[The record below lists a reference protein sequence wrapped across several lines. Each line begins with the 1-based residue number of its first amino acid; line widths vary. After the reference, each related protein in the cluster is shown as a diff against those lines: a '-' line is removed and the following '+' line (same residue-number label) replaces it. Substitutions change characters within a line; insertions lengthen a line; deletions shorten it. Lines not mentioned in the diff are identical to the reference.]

1 MTDSTNPERHPAG
14 PRNTGAPQGA
24 GTDQHG
30 PEAPIPPAD
39 RHPAADPADE
49 PAPNKQVLRVGDR
62 VFRAMAT
69 GSGVFV
75 VALIAAIGLFLL
87 VRAIPSLRANEA
99 SFLLSGVW
107 QTSNP
112 EDLQFGIVDLAWVT
126 VASSLVALVLAMPVA
141 CGIAL
146 FLTQYAPRALARPF
160 AYIVDL
166 LAAVPSVIYGLW
178 GFLVLAPVISPFA
191 VWLNTHL
198 GWIPIFADG
207 NVPAG
212 SGANIF
218 TAGIVL
224 AVMILPIITGVT
236 REVFS
241 RTPTSHI
248 EGALALGATK
258 WEVIRTTVW
267 PFGRN
272 GFVGGSMLGLGR
284 ALGETVA
291 LTIILSYTYQPPS
304 YSIFDG
310 GATFASRIALGA
322 AEFNNN
328 LTVGAYIAAGLVLFV
343 TTFLVNALARWIES
357 SSGKGET

>member
-1 MTDSTNPERHPAG
+1 MTDPTHSQRDPEG
-14 PRNTGAPQGA
+14 TGSSGA
-24 GTDQHG
+24 SRAAVAENHG
-30 PEAPIPPAD
+30 PEAPIPPSESPPD
-39 RHPAADPADE
+39 KKTVR
-49 PAPNKQVLRVGDR
+49 LGDR
-62 VFRAMAT
+62 VSQAVAT

-75 VALIAAIGLFLL
+75 VALIAAIGIFLL
-87 VRAIPSLRANEA
+87 IRAIPSLQANEV
-99 SFLLSGVW
+99 SFLFSREW
-107 QTSNP
+107 QTGDPQN
-112 EDLQFGIVDLAWVT
+112 LRFGIIDLAWIT
-126 VASSLVALVLAMPVA
+126 VASSVFALILAMPIA

-160 AYIVDL
+160 AYVVDL

-178 GFLVLAPVISPFA
+178 GFLVLAPVITPFA

-207 NVPAG
+207 NIPAS
-212 SGANIF
+212 SGANVF

-241 RTPTSHI
+241 RTPTAQI

-258 WEVIRTTVW
+258 WEVVRTTVW

-291 LTIILSYTYQPPS
+291 LTIILSSTLEAPS
-304 YSIFDG
+304 YSIFDA
-310 GATFASRIALGA
+310 GATFASKIALGS

-328 LTVGAYIAAGLVLFV
+328 MTVGAYIAAGLVLFV
-343 TTFLVNALARWIES
+343 ITFAVNALARWIES
-357 SSGKGET
+357 SGKGKE